1 MSRKNRWLRLCLVSM
16 FVIMGVGPGAPA
28 LAAAQDAHHTPR
40 VSGMP
45 EGVPLFCAQPT
56 VTSIATGGWS
66 NPKTWSTGKVPG
78 PNDKVAIAAGHRVT
92 YDQVSNDKLE
102 CIELRGELTFATAT
116 NTRMNVVTLMVLED
130 GVLEIGSPANPIAPT
145 ATAEIVIADH
155 PLNPAVDPSQIGH
168 GIIAL
173 GKVTMHGSIKT
184 PTFIRV
190 SREPLAGQTVLTLER
205 PISGW
210 RAGDHLVIPD
220 TRQLRAN
227 EHGPNYKPQDENV
240 QVASISESQ
249 VTLTAP
255 LAYDHKGARNATGT
269 LELLP
274 HVGNISRNVIVRSE
288 NPAGTR
294 GHTLFISHADIDIR
308 YAAFKEL
315 GRTRM
320 GTVNSAEFD
329 SDGRVA
335 RRGMNQIGR
344 YAVHFHHDFGPRRTP
359 ANQYQFTLIGNAVD
373 GSPKWGITIHR
384 SHYGLIQDNVVYNT
398 RGAGIVTED
407 GSESFNVF
415 DHNFSMR
422 SEGSREVAQGNA
434 YSGSVAPG
442 GDGSAFWF
450 RGPNNYVRNNVAANA
465 SESGFGLPVA
475 ALGTV
480 RIPKFKGA
488 DTSIASESVQF
499 DTARAAVLEFANNEA
514 YGAIQNG
521 LTWVWNGTISN
532 FTVWHPSRRGLAA
545 TPAET
550 LVVDK
555 LTARGDSTILASAD
569 ENPVGVWVANYASK
583 NVVIANANVQGTRV
597 GVSSPFFYSQT
608 SDSSREGSLTVE
620 NSYFQTYIGVSVAT
634 AYADAAKGDVTPKK
648 AIVRSSVFER
658 LNVATLSQ
666 FPPETISMNYG
677 MTPGDPLPRGPI
689 VVYDYNKQ
697 PDNNFKVYYSFQ
709 APATAAPCHDT
720 RPGIGGWVCSVVGS
734 R

>member
-1 MSRKNRWLRLCLVSM
+1 MSRKNTWLLLCVVGVLVA
-16 FVIMGVGPGAPA
+16 IGVGPAAPA
-28 LAAAQDAHHTPR
+28 VAQESHHTPR
-40 VSGMP
+40 VSGLP

-56 VTSIATGGWS
+56 VRSVATGGWS
-66 NPKTWSTGKVPG
+66 NPKTWSTNRVPVA
-78 PNDKVAIAAGHRVT
+78 NDKVAIAAGHRVT
-92 YDQVSNDKLE
+92 YDLVSNDKIE
-102 CIELRGELTFATAT
+102 CIEVRGELTFATAV
-116 NTRMNVVTLMVLED
+116 NTRMKVVTLMVLED
-130 GVLEIGSPANPIAPT
+130 GVLEIGSPANPVAPG
-145 ATAEIVIADH
+145 ATAEIAIADQ
-155 PLNPAVDPSQIGH
+155 PLNPAVDPGQLGH
-168 GIIAL
+168 GIVAL

-190 SREPLAGQTVLTLER
+190 SREPLAGQTALTLEG
-205 PISGW
+205 PITGW
-210 RAGDHLVIPD
+210 KAGDHLVIPD
-220 TRQLRAN
+220 TRQLRDN
-227 EHGPNYKPQDENV
+227 EDGRNYKAQDEKV
-240 QVASISESQ
+240 QVASISGSQ

-269 LELLP
+269 LEFLP

-288 NPAGTR
+288 NPTGTR
-294 GHTLFISHADIDIR
+294 GHTMFVSRADIDIR

-320 GTVNSAEFD
+320 GAVNSAEFD
-329 SDGRVA
+329 SEGRLA
-335 RRGMNQIGR
+335 RAGTNQIGR

-359 ANQYQFTLIGNAVD
+359 ANDYQFTLIGNAVD

-422 SEGSREVAQGNA
+422 SEGSREVAQDNG
-434 YSGSVAPG
+434 YSSGQVNPG

-450 RGPNNYVRNNVAANA
+450 RGPNNYVRNNVGANA
-465 SESGFGLPVA
+465 SESGFGMPVT

-480 RIPKFKGA
+480 RVPKFKGA
-488 DTSIASESVQF
+488 DNSTASESVQL
-499 DTARAAVLEFANNEA
+499 DTARAAVLEFSNNEA

-521 LTWVWNGTISN
+521 VAWAWSGTITN
-532 FTVWHPSRRGLAA
+532 LTVWHSSRSGLAA
-545 TPAET
+545 TPT
-550 LVVDK
+550 DSLVVDK

-583 NVVIANANVQGTRV
+583 NVVIGNANVQGTRI
-597 GVSSPFFYSQT
+597 GVSSPFFYSQA
-608 SDSSREGSLTVE
+608 SESNREGLLTVE

-634 AYADAAKGDVTPKK
+634 AYADDAKGGVPPKK

-658 LNVATLSQ
+658 LDVTPLSQ
-666 FPPETISMNYG
+666 FPPEAISMNYG
-677 MTPGDPLPRGPI
+677 MPPGDPLPRGPI

-697 PDNNFKVYYSFQ
+697 PENNFKVYYSFQ
-709 APATAAPCHDT
+709 APAAVAPCHDT
-720 RPGIGGWVCSVVGS
+720 RPGIGGWVCK
-734 R
+734 